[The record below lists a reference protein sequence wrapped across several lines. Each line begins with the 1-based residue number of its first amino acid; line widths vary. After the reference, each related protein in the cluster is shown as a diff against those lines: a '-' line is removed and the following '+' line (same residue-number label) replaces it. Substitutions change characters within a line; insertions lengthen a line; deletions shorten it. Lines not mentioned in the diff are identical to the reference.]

1 MIYLIFGL
9 PLTLILLA
17 DLGSL
22 ITRLIKFTS
31 TFTYTI
37 YCEGYYENLKSRL
50 AKRQRALIDKLK
62 STAAQNKT
70 YKKRGKDDGSGSS
83 DENSDDE
90 DNANKYVNE
99 TSLWRMFLELGNYL
113 ISHLAFIIMRFKL

>member
-31 TFTYTI
+31 MFAYTI

-62 STAAQNKT
+62 STAAQNKLN

-90 DNANKYVNE
+90 DNANEKYVNE
-99 TSLWRMFLELGNYL
+99 TSLWRMFLELGNY
-113 ISHLAFIIMRFKL
+113 FI